1 VLRILVPVT
10 GSQKVAPRC
19 SKTVQTHTSLSR
31 RTACCAASLLTT
43 SLCIAQDAVYC
54 YRCSVVI
61 GATAPWIRGTRP
73 LQLLRVIFSLGNVGS
88 KPDLLA
94 KLTGRSKEDK
104 GRKWVKHGCSDN
116 GRRGEGRRR
125 KIRGLTSTAG
135 RGATTFSKLGGPIS
149 WSGVLLPLSKKIWK
163 CSLSQSVTP
172 TRPLPKSYVKSWG
185 GLSKF
190 LGVRTAPPT
199 PPVVA
204 SMTPG
209 EVP

>member
-1 VLRILVPVT
+1 MPVT

-135 RGATTFSKLGGPIS
+135 RGATTFSKLGVQFLGLGYYCPCPKKFGNAVCRS
-149 WSGVLLPLSKKIWK
+149 LLPPQDPYQKA
-163 CSLSQSVTP
+163 T
-172 TRPLPKSYVKSWG
+172 
-185 GLSKF
+185 
-190 LGVRTAPPT
+190 
-199 PPVVA
+199 
-204 SMTPG
+204 
-209 EVP
+209 

>member
-1 VLRILVPVT
+1 
-10 GSQKVAPRC
+10 
-19 SKTVQTHTSLSR
+19 
-31 RTACCAASLLTT
+31 
-43 SLCIAQDAVYC
+43 
-54 YRCSVVI
+54 
-61 GATAPWIRGTRP
+61 
-73 LQLLRVIFSLGNVGS
+73 VGS

-104 GRKWVKHGCSDN
+104 GRKWMKHGCSDN

-149 WSGVLLPLSKKIWK
+149 WSEVLLPLSKKMEMQFVAVCYPHK
-163 CSLSQSVTP
+163 TLTKKL
-172 TRPLPKSYVKSWG
+172 RKKLG